1 MNARVSLA
9 QMEFAQQR
17 AMANSQTMADIAAAL
32 ARQSRFGN
40 GFAGAS
46 GMGMFNPM
54 NMPGVHVPNI
64 PGDADPEENL
74 RNLSRMI

>member
-1 MNARVSLA
+1 
-9 QMEFAQQR
+9 MESAQQK
-17 AMANSQTMADIAAAL
+17 AMSSSQTMADIAAAL

-46 GMGMFNPM
+46 GMGMFA
-54 NMPGVHVPNI
+54 NMPGVSGVQMPNMANM
-64 PGDADPEENL
+64 PREDVSEENL